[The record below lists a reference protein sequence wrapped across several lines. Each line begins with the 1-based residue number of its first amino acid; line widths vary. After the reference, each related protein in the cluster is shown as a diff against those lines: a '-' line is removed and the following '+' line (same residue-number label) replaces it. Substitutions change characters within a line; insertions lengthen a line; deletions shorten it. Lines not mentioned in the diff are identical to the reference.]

1 MGNKEI
7 KKKISVLGTGG
18 WGTALSFVLHNKGHN
33 VTLWGST
40 PDYVEYLKKHRENKK
55 YLKGI
60 EIPSDLK
67 ITSDI
72 AEAQIET
79 DLIVVAIP
87 TPYVRKTIKPLE
99 NHYVPGTPIV
109 SVIKGIENETLMRGS
124 EILRDV
130 LGEQPIALLLGPSH
144 AEEVAKKLPTTVV
157 VACNDIQV
165 AEEIQDIFITERF
178 RVYTNT
184 DVIGVE
190 IGTSVKNVI
199 AIAAGI
205 CDGLGFG
212 DNSKAALIT
221 RGLAEMMRLGVAM
234 GGQRDTFSGLAGLGD
249 LITTCISPYGR
260 NRLVGEQI
268 AKGKKLSQLQREM
281 DQVAE
286 GILTTKSVCKLANK
300 YNVEMPITKEIYNV
314 LFEDKDPIKAVN
326 ELMVREPKS
335 EIENIYSE

>member
-1 MGNKEI
+1 MGNKEN
-7 KKKISVLGTGG
+7 KKKISVLGAGG
-18 WGTALSFVLHNKGHN
+18 WGTALSIVLHNKGHN

-79 DLIVVAIP
+79 DLIVIAIP
-87 TPYVRKTIKPLE
+87 TPYVRKTIKPFKDHCL
-99 NHYVPGTPIV
+99 PGTPIV

-144 AEEVAKKLPTTVV
+144 AEEVARKLPTTVV
-157 VACNDIQV
+157 IACNDIQV
-165 AEEIQDIFITERF
+165 AKEIQDIFITERF

-221 RGLAEMMRLGVAM
+221 RGLAEMTRLGVAM

-249 LITTCISPYGR
+249 LITTCVSPYGR

-268 AKGKKLSQLQREM
+268 AKGKKLSQILEEM

-326 ELMVREPKS
+326 ELMVRKPKS
-335 EIENIYSE
+335 EIEEIYPE

>member
-1 MGNKEI
+1 MGNKEN

-18 WGTALSFVLHNKGHN
+18 WGTALSIVLHNKGHN

-40 PDYVEYLKKHRENKK
+40 PDYVEHLKKHRENKK

-72 AEAQIET
+72 AETQIET
-79 DLIVVAIP
+79 DLIVIAIP
-87 TPYVRKTIKPLE
+87 TPYVRKTIKPFKDHCL
-99 NHYVPGTPIV
+99 PGTPIV

-144 AEEVAKKLPTTVV
+144 AEEVARKLPTTVV
-157 VACNDIQV
+157 IACNDIQV
-165 AEEIQDIFITERF
+165 AKDIQDIFITERF

-190 IGTSVKNVI
+190 IGTSIKNVI

-221 RGLAEMMRLGVAM
+221 RGLAEMTRLGVAM

-249 LITTCISPYGR
+249 LITTCVSPYGR

-268 AKGKKLSQLQREM
+268 AKGKKLSQILEEM
-281 DQVAE
+281 DQVSE

-335 EIENIYSE
+335 EIEEIYPE

>member
-1 MGNKEI
+1 MDNKKI
-7 KKKISVLGTGG
+7 KKRILVLGTGG
-18 WGTALSFVLHNKGHN
+18 WGTTLSIVLHNKGHN

-60 EIPSDLK
+60 EIPSDLE

-72 AEAQIET
+72 AKAQIET

-99 NHYVPGTPIV
+99 NHYVLGTPIV

-130 LGEQPIALLLGPSH
+130 FGEQPIALLLGPSH
-144 AEEVAKKLPTTVV
+144 AEEVARKLPTTVV
-157 VACNDIQV
+157 IACKNIKL
-165 AEEIQDIFITERF
+165 AKEIQDIFITERF

-221 RGLAEMMRLGVAM
+221 RGLAETMRLGVAM
-234 GGQRDTFSGLAGLGD
+234 GGQRETFSGLTGLGD
-249 LITTCISPYGR
+249 LITTCVSPYGR
-260 NRLVGEQI
+260 NRMVGEQI
-268 AKGKKLSQLQREM
+268 AKGKKLSQILEEM
-281 DQVAE
+281 DQVSE

-335 EIENIYSE
+335 EIEEIYPE

>member
-1 MGNKEI
+1 MGNKEN
-7 KKKISVLGTGG
+7 KKEISVLGTGG
-18 WGTALSFVLHNKGHN
+18 WGTALSIVLHNKGHN

-40 PDYVEYLKKHRENKK
+40 PDYVEHLKKHRENKK

-72 AEAQIET
+72 AETQIET
-79 DLIVVAIP
+79 DLIVIAIP
-87 TPYVRKTIKPLE
+87 TPYVRKTIKPFKDHCL
-99 NHYVPGTPIV
+99 PGTPIV

-144 AEEVAKKLPTTVV
+144 AEEVARKLPTTVV
-157 VACNDIQV
+157 IACNDIQV
-165 AEEIQDIFITERF
+165 AKEIQDIFITERF

-249 LITTCISPYGR
+249 LITTCVSPYGR
-260 NRLVGEQI
+260 NRMVGEQI
-268 AKGKKLSQLQREM
+268 AKGKKLSQILEEM
-281 DQVAE
+281 DQVSE

-335 EIENIYSE
+335 EIEEIYPE

>member
-1 MGNKEI
+1 MDNKKI
-7 KKKISVLGTGG
+7 KKRILVLGTGG
-18 WGTALSFVLHNKGHN
+18 WGTTLSIVLHNKGHN

-60 EIPSDLK
+60 EIPSDLE

-72 AEAQIET
+72 AKAQIET

-99 NHYVPGTPIV
+99 NHYVLGTPIV

-130 LGEQPIALLLGPSH
+130 FGEQPIALLLGPSH
-144 AEEVAKKLPTTVV
+144 AEEVARKLPTTVV
-157 VACNDIQV
+157 IACKNIKL
-165 AEEIQDIFITERF
+165 AKEIQDIFITERF

-221 RGLAEMMRLGVAM
+221 RGLAETMRLGVAM
-234 GGQRDTFSGLAGLGD
+234 GGQRETFSGLTGLGD
-249 LITTCISPYGR
+249 LITTCVSPYGR
-260 NRLVGEQI
+260 NRMVGEQI
-268 AKGKKLSQLQREM
+268 AKGKKLSQILEEM
-281 DQVAE
+281 DQVSE

-300 YNVEMPITKEIYNV
+300 YNVEMPITKEIYNI

-335 EIENIYSE
+335 EIEEIYPE

>member
-18 WGTALSFVLHNKGHN
+18 WGTALSIVLHNKGHN

-40 PDYVEYLKKHRENKK
+40 PDYVEYLKKHRENRK
-55 YLKGI
+55 YLKSI

-72 AEAQIET
+72 AKAQIDA
-79 DLIVVAIP
+79 DLIVIAIP
-87 TPYVRKTIKPLE
+87 TPYVRKTIKPLKK
-99 NHYVPGTPIV
+99 HYLPGTPIV

-144 AEEVAKKLPTTVV
+144 AEEVARKLPTTVV
-157 VACNDIQV
+157 VASKDIKL
-165 AEEIQDIFITERF
+165 AKEIQDIFITERF

-221 RGLAEMMRLGVAM
+221 RGLTEMMRLGVAM

-249 LITTCISPYGR
+249 LITTCVSPYGR

-268 AKGKKLSQLQREM
+268 AKGKKLPQILEDM

-286 GILTTKSVCKLANK
+286 GILTTKSVCTLANK

-335 EIENIYSE
+335 EIEYIYPE

>member
-1 MGNKEI
+1 MGNKEN

-18 WGTALSFVLHNKGHN
+18 WGTALSIVLHNKGHN

-72 AEAQIET
+72 AETQIET
-79 DLIVVAIP
+79 DLIVIAIP
-87 TPYVRKTIKPLE
+87 TPYVRKTIKPFK
-99 NHYVPGTPIV
+99 NHYLPGTPIV

-144 AEEVAKKLPTTVV
+144 AEEVARKLPTTVV
-157 VACNDIQV
+157 IACNDIQV
-165 AEEIQDIFITERF
+165 AKEIQDIFITERF

-190 IGTSVKNVI
+190 IGTSIKNVI

-221 RGLAEMMRLGVAM
+221 RGLAEMTRLGVAM

-249 LITTCISPYGR
+249 LITTCVSPYGR

-268 AKGKKLSQLQREM
+268 AKGKKLSQILEEM

-335 EIENIYSE
+335 EIEDIYPE

>member
-18 WGTALSFVLHNKGHN
+18 WGTALSIVLHNKGHN

-72 AEAQIET
+72 AKAQIET
-79 DLIVVAIP
+79 DLIVIAIP
-87 TPYVRKTIKPLE
+87 TPYVRKTIQPLKS
-99 NHYVPGTPIV
+99 HYLPGTPII

-144 AEEVAKKLPTTVV
+144 AEEVARKLPTTVV
-157 VACNDIQV
+157 IACKDIKL
-165 AEEIQDIFITERF
+165 AKEIQGIFITERF

-249 LITTCISPYGR
+249 LITTCVSPYGR

-268 AKGKKLSQLQREM
+268 AKGKKLSQILEEM

-314 LFEDKDPIKAVN
+314 LFEDKDPITAVN

-335 EIENIYSE
+335 EIEDIYPK

>member
-1 MGNKEI
+1 MGNKEN

-18 WGTALSFVLHNKGHN
+18 WGTALSIVLHNKGHN

-79 DLIVVAIP
+79 DLIVIAIP
-87 TPYVRKTIKPLE
+87 TPYVRKTIKPFKDHCLS
-99 NHYVPGTPIV
+99 GTPIV

-144 AEEVAKKLPTTVV
+144 AEEVARKLPTTVV
-157 VACNDIQV
+157 IACSDIQV
-165 AEEIQDIFITERF
+165 AKEIQDIFITERF

-190 IGTSVKNVI
+190 IGTSVKNVV

-249 LITTCISPYGR
+249 LITTCVSPYGR

-268 AKGKKLSQLQREM
+268 AKGKKLSQILEEM

-314 LFEDKDPIKAVN
+314 LFEDKNPIKAVN
-326 ELMVREPKS
+326 ELMVRKPKS
-335 EIENIYSE
+335 EIEEIYPE

>member
-1 MGNKEI
+1 MDNKKI
-7 KKKISVLGTGG
+7 KKKILVLGTGG
-18 WGTALSFVLHNKGHN
+18 WGTALSIVLHNKGHN

-60 EIPSDLK
+60 EIPSDLE

-72 AEAQIET
+72 AKAQIET

-99 NHYVPGTPIV
+99 NHYVLGTPIV

-130 LGEQPIALLLGPSH
+130 FGEQPIALLLGPSH
-144 AEEVAKKLPTTVV
+144 AEEVARKLPTTVV
-157 VACNDIQV
+157 IACKNIKL
-165 AEEIQDIFITERF
+165 AKEIQDIFITERF

-212 DNSKAALIT
+212 NNSKAALIT
-221 RGLAEMMRLGVAM
+221 RGLAETMRLGVAM
-234 GGQRDTFSGLAGLGD
+234 GGQRETFSGLTGLGD
-249 LITTCISPYGR
+249 LITTCVSPYGR

-268 AKGKKLSQLQREM
+268 AKGKKLSQLLEEM

-286 GILTTKSVCKLANK
+286 GVLTTKSVCKLANK

-335 EIENIYSE
+335 EIEEIYPE

>member
-7 KKKISVLGTGG
+7 KRKISVLGAGG
-18 WGTALSFVLHNKGHN
+18 WGTALSIVLHNKGHN

-72 AEAQIET
+72 AKAQTET
-79 DLIVVAIP
+79 DLIVIAIP
-87 TPYVRKTIKPLE
+87 TPYVRKTIQPLK
-99 NHYVPGTPIV
+99 NHYLPGTPIV

-144 AEEVAKKLPTTVV
+144 AEEVARKLPTTVV
-157 VACNDIQV
+157 ITCTDIQV
-165 AEEIQDIFITERF
+165 AKEIQDIFITERF

-221 RGLAEMMRLGVAM
+221 RGLAETMRLGVAM
-234 GGQRDTFSGLAGLGD
+234 GGQRDTFSGLTGLGD
-249 LITTCISPYGR
+249 LITTCVSPYGR

-268 AKGKKLSQLQREM
+268 AKGKKLSQILEEM

-314 LFEDKDPIKAVN
+314 LFEDKDPITAVN

-335 EIENIYSE
+335 EIEDIYPK

>member
-1 MGNKEI
+1 MDNKEL
-7 KKKISVLGTGG
+7 KKRISVLGTGG
-18 WGTALSFVLHNKGHN
+18 WGTALSIVLHNKGHN

-72 AEAQIET
+72 AETQIET
-79 DLIVVAIP
+79 DLIVIAIP
-87 TPYVRKTIKPLE
+87 TPYVRKTIKPFK
-99 NHYVPGTPIV
+99 NHYLPGTPIV

-144 AEEVAKKLPTTVV
+144 AEEVARKLPTTVV
-157 VACNDIQV
+157 IACNDIQV
-165 AEEIQDIFITERF
+165 AKEIQDIFITERF

-249 LITTCISPYGR
+249 LITTCVSPYGR
-260 NRLVGEQI
+260 NRMVGEQI
-268 AKGKKLSQLQREM
+268 AKGKKLSQILEEM
-281 DQVAE
+281 DQVSE

-335 EIENIYSE
+335 EIEEIYPE

>member
-1 MGNKEI
+1 MGNKEN
-7 KKKISVLGTGG
+7 KKEISVLGTGG
-18 WGTALSFVLHNKGHN
+18 WGTALSIVLHNKGHN

-40 PDYVEYLKKHRENKK
+40 PDYVEHLKKHRENKK

-79 DLIVVAIP
+79 DLIVIAIP
-87 TPYVRKTIKPLE
+87 TPYVRKTIKPFKDHCL
-99 NHYVPGTPIV
+99 PGTPIV

-144 AEEVAKKLPTTVV
+144 AEEVARKLPTTVV
-157 VACNDIQV
+157 IACNDIQV
-165 AEEIQDIFITERF
+165 AKEIQDIFITERF

-221 RGLAEMMRLGVAM
+221 RGLAEMTRLGVAM

-249 LITTCISPYGR
+249 LITTCVSPYGR

-268 AKGKKLSQLQREM
+268 AKGKKLSQILEEM

-335 EIENIYSE
+335 EIEEIYPE